1 MKILL
6 IGEYSNVHWALA
18 EGLRALDHQV
28 TVVSNGDFWKN
39 YPCDIR
45 IGRNPGGKS
54 EAIKYL
60 FKAIAAFRRFR
71 GYDIVQLI
79 NPMFLEL
86 RACHIAPF
94 YRYLRR
100 HNGKV
105 FLDAFGMD
113 HYYVKACLENRF
125 DYSELMVDGKLRDI
139 PENRAAVRDWLN
151 GEKAP
156 LNRMIAEDCDGIIAG
171 LWEYYISYKED
182 FPEKTAY
189 IPFPVA
195 IPETPAERYQSEP
208 DSKIRFFLGIQ
219 RSRSRF
225 KGTDILLPI
234 LQQLVEEHPDRFEL
248 TTVENVPFEEYR
260 RRMRSSDILID
271 QLYSPTPN
279 MNSLLAMSQ
288 GLIVAGGGEE
298 VPYRFIG
305 ESELR
310 PIINLPCDPA
320 GIRDAFLRLLNETPQ
335 SLHQLKSDS
344 IAYVRK
350 HHDPLSVAARYID
363 FWNVSPSRGLRF
375 RSPKE

>member
-6 IGEYSNVHWALA
+6 IGEYSNVHWSLA
-18 EGLRALDHQV
+18 EGLRAAGHDV

-45 IGRNPGGKS
+45 IERHPGGRI
-54 EAIKYL
+54 EALKYL
-60 FKAIAAFRRFR
+60 TRSVSAFSRFR

-86 RACHIAPF
+86 KAGRIAPF
-94 YRYLRR
+94 YRYLRK

-105 FLDAFGMD
+105 YLDAYGMD

-125 DYSELMVDGKLRDI
+125 DYSELSVGGIFRDI
-139 PENRAAVRDWLN
+139 PDNQAAVRDWID

-182 FPEKTAY
+182 FPDKTTY

-195 IPETPAERYQSEP
+195 IPDSPAERYLSEP
-208 DSKIRFFLGIQ
+208 DSRLRLFLGIQ

-234 LQQLVEEHPDRFEL
+234 LRQLTEEYPDRFEL
-248 TTVENVPFEEYR
+248 MTVENVPFDEYR
-260 RRMRSSDILID
+260 RKMRSSDILID

-298 VPYRFIG
+298 EPYRFIG
-305 ESELR
+305 ENELR
-310 PIINLPCDPA
+310 PIINLPCDTD
-320 GIRDAFLRLLNETPQ
+320 GIRAAFLRLLDETPQ
-335 SLHQLKSDS
+335 SLHKLKSDS

-350 HHDPLSVAARYID
+350 HHDPAAIASRYID
-363 FWNVSPSRGLRF
+363 FWNRP
-375 RSPKE
+375 